1 MNTSSQSNEKEQN
14 VPSVWD
20 DSVAPGGYVCTV
32 CGIPTEDEPCAEHG
46 PDAGPACPGC
56 GHCCCPYKSEWQA
69 LGCAGE
75 SDVVRA
81 CELLRLP
88 PGKNLQDD
96 HLKGGA

>member
-1 MNTSSQSNEKEQN
+1 MTDEKADSLE
-14 VPSVWD
+14 VWD

-56 GHCCCPYKSEWQA
+56 GHSCCHYKSEWQA
-69 LGCAGE
+69 LDCAGE

-88 PGKNLQDD
+88 ERLSARPRRL
-96 HLKGGA
+96 APS